1 MRLFPDDY
9 IDSIYDIDFKA
20 LYDQGYRALLFDVD
34 NTLVPHGAPANRR
47 AKRFFA
53 YLRECGIRSMAL
65 SNNREL
71 RVKSFCDETG
81 ADGYI
86 FLANKPSSRS
96 YKEAM
101 EWLGV
106 TPEQTIF
113 VGDQLFTDIWGAAN
127 AGVRSVLVRPVRKWK
142 EEPQII
148 LKRFLEA
155 VILVAYRIKVAIAGV
170 SDPVPKK
177 TLN

>member
-20 LYDQGYRALLFDVD
+20 LYEEGYRALLFDVD

-53 YLRECGIRSMAL
+53 YLRKCGIRSMAL

-86 FLANKPSSRS
+86 YLAGKPSPRS
-96 YKEAM
+96 YREAM
-101 EWLGV
+101 QRLQV
-106 TPEQTIF
+106 TAEETIF
-113 VGDQLFTDIWGAAN
+113 VGDQLFTDVWGAAN
-127 AGVRSVLVRPVRKWK
+127 AGVRSVLVRPVRKWR

-155 VILVAYRIKVAIAGV
+155 VILIFYRIKVAVAGPGK
-170 SDPVPKK
+170 PVP
-177 TLN
+177 LVHD